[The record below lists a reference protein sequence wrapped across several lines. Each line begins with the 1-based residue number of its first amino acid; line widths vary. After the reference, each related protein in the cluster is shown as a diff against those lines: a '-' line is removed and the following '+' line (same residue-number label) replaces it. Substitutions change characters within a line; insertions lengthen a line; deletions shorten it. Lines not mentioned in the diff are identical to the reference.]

1 MTKAGAISRTT
12 LHIPFNFIRSPGEPR
27 RKYIGARIRG
37 SFINIVAVISL
48 SCLVRLRPPDIQMS
62 AGISGLTRF
71 SASKYYLPPRRR
83 ALPSPQRRPSSIRPR
98 RKKYKASSRP
108 EGSRALASADLFIPA
123 RLNDS
128 ITDRIGRGSEAVVVC
143 IQSVRVLTPRHLEN
157 GILSSG
163 VRSVST
169 RRLSSVLLR
178 YFSAPPFR
186 HGCFNP
192 PSLLRDVTR

>member
-1 MTKAGAISRTT
+1 MTRAGAISRTT

-83 ALPSPQRRPSSIRPR
+83 RSVVHRRFAQEERNTR
-98 RKKYKASSRP
+98 
-108 EGSRALASADLFIPA
+108 RALAPRGLELSPA
-123 RLNDS
+123 RISLFQ
-128 ITDRIGRGSEAVVVC
+128 RGLT
-143 IQSVRVLTPRHLEN
+143 IQ
-157 GILSSG
+157 
-163 VRSVST
+163 
-169 RRLSSVLLR
+169 
-178 YFSAPPFR
+178 
-186 HGCFNP
+186 
-192 PSLLRDVTR
+192 